1 LRELFR
7 RGRTSLL
14 IGVCALGVSLA
25 AGNLVG
31 PFFSNHIADIFK
43 EGLLIGGWVAM
54 WRPMEIFL
62 YDWWPIRAEAA
73 LADRLSVMPV
83 RISYKQDG
91 SADAW
96 RWDWP
101 AAPPAARAIRSESIE
116 NRTPSATAGSA

>member
-1 LRELFR
+1 
-7 RGRTSLL
+7 
-14 IGVCALGVSLA
+14 
-25 AGNLVG
+25 
-31 PFFSNHIADIFK
+31 
-43 EGLLIGGWVAM
+43 
-54 WRPMEIFL
+54 MEIFL

-101 AAPPAARAIRSESIE
+101 VARPVRSEPTE
-116 NRTPSATAGSA
+116 RREAAAGSPLDHRQR